1 MENSDKNSIS
11 RHAIHKV
18 LADSYVVHF
27 VLFLVGVVLDL
38 IFNLQFF
45 NSILVTPFGIFFLI
59 FGTFLIFWAQKTSR
73 NIKKE
78 NISKETF
85 CKGPYCYTR
94 TPTNFGLLF
103 LVLGFGLIINA
114 FFVVLS
120 AFISFLVSKFIF
132 LNKQEKMLAIKYG
145 MPYLEYKKTV
155 KF

>member
-1 MENSDKNSIS
+1 MESSDKNSIPK
-11 RHAIHKV
+11 HAIHKV
-18 LADSYVVHF
+18 LADSYTVHF
-27 VLFLVGVVLDL
+27 ILFLIGVVLDL
-38 IFNLQFF
+38 IFNFQFF
-45 NSILVTPFGIFFLI
+45 SSTLVTPFGIFFLI
-59 FGTFLIFWAQKTSR
+59 LGTFLVFWAQKTSR

-120 AFISFLVSKFIF
+120 AFISFIVSKLIF
-132 LNKQEKMLAIKYG
+132 LKKQEKMLASKYG
-145 MPYLEYKKTV
+145 APYLEYKKTV